1 MTHEII
7 TTHCNTE
14 TGTTQA
20 DEGLTFVWAK
30 GTNRPFG
37 KWFTAQGL
45 DVLASSLIRNAKWLE
60 PAMTKHLVSCAA
72 NNQEVNLPRK
82 DPSK

>member
-14 TGTTQA
+14 TGTGL

-30 GTNRPFG
+30 GTPRPFG

-45 DVLASSLIRNAKWLE
+45 ETLAASLVSNARWLE

-72 NNQEVNLPRK
+72 NNQYP
-82 DPSK
+82 

>member
-14 TGTTQA
+14 TGT
-20 DEGLTFVWAK
+20 DLNEGMTFVWAK

-37 KWFTAQGL
+37 KWFTAQGIDL
-45 DVLASSLIRNAKWLE
+45 LASSLIQNAKWL
-60 PAMTKHLVSCAA
+60 
-72 NNQEVNLPRK
+72 
-82 DPSK
+82 DPSMTQHLIKCASNRQ

>member
-14 TGTTQA
+14 EGTAQA
-20 DEGLTFVWAK
+20 DQSLTLVWAK

-45 DVLASSLIRNAKWLE
+45 DLLASSLIQNAKWL
-60 PAMTKHLVSCAA
+60 
-72 NNQEVNLPRK
+72 
-82 DPSK
+82 DPSMTQHLIKCASNRQ